1 MRILVI
7 LSVLFL
13 SGCVSQTTQ
22 QRDPRLTED
31 CPLVQLPAGDV
42 SMIDVELTLLD
53 QWTAVV
59 GCNDRFK
66 QLRNIEE

>member
-22 QRDPRLTED
+22 QRDPRLTDD
-31 CPLVQLPAGDV
+31 CPLVQLPTGDV

-59 GCNDRFK
+59 GCNDRFR
-66 QLRNIEE
+66 QLRNAE